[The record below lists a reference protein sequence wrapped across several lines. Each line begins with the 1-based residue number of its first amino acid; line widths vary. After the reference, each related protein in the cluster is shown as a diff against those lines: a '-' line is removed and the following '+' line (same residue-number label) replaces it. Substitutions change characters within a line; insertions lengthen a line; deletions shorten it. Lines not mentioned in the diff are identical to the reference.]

1 MQSNYDKVAQDK
13 IDSNINLTVPWY
25 LMAAWAYYEDDDPI
39 LSDFYFDNLA
49 RKIMTHWD
57 KIEHMHKDFIS
68 KDDLEA
74 GTFLGKY
81 PSRVKGA
88 VKTLRSIDV

>member
-25 LMAAWAYYEDDDPI
+25 LMAAWAYYEDDNPI
-39 LSDFYFDNLA
+39 LSDGYFDNLS
-49 RKIMTHWD
+49 RKIMIHWD
-57 KIEHMHKDFIS
+57 EIDHMHKDFIS

-74 GTFLGKY
+74 GSFLGKY
-81 PSRVKGA
+81 PSRVEGA
-88 VKTLRSIDV
+88 VKALRSIDI

>member
-49 RKIMTHWD
+49 RKIMIHWD
-57 KIEHMHKDFIS
+57 EIEHMHKDFIS

-88 VKTLRSIDV
+88 VKTLRSIDI